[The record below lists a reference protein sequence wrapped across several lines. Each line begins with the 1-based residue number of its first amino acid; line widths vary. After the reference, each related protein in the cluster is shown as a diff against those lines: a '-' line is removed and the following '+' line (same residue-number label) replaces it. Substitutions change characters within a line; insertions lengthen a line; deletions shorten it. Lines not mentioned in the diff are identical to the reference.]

1 MVSHNK
7 RRCNPATNEASRVA
21 TPASKQKRVRL
32 VTIRFF
38 FLVDNA
44 TLSYDVTFIGER
56 ARCRLAT
63 QASKQQ
69 SRACNN

>member
-1 MVSHNK
+1 MVNHNK

-32 VTIRFF
+32 VTVRFF

-56 ARCRLAT
+56 V
-63 QASKQQ
+63 
-69 SRACNN
+69 